1 MFTGQFAV
9 LTVIVAGLVGSGL
22 VVPVGT
28 PPLAAA
34 CIGLSFG
41 AIAGLMPAV
50 VRDGRFPGTL
60 SSRRARPAMLVAT
73 LIV

>member
-9 LTVIVAGLVGSGL
+9 LTGIVAGLVGSGL

-28 PPLAAA
+28 PPLAA

-50 VRDGRFPGTL
+50 VRDGRCPGTL